1 VSSCQHMIS
10 TRKYR
15 TDTQI
20 FYSSAG

>member
-1 VSSCQHMIS
+1 MIS